1 MCLSGVV
8 HLGSRTSRHFI
19 TFLKACNPP
28 CWYELDDEK
37 PAEVHTHLPAWA
49 KERLVLIWFCPA
61 TCALDTSLK
70 DFAAASQHGVMGGS
84 LATEE
89 PDLNCRPLGRHMKTL
104 MINSAFRRCFLASPL
119 RWLPLPLALRRRLDL
134 PLDLLLPPC
143 LTWAAEQ
150 LPADVK
156 LLRDTDR
163 GSSSCKLILPILTG

>member
-1 MCLSGVV
+1 MRYLLMPLRNQDTVPWLL
-8 HLGSRTSRHFI
+8 LG
-19 TFLKACNPP
+19 
-28 CWYELDDEK
+28 
-37 PAEVHTHLPAWA
+37 
-49 KERLVLIWFCPA
+49 
-61 TCALDTSLK
+61 
-70 DFAAASQHGVMGGS
+70 
-84 LATEE
+84 
-89 PDLNCRPLGRHMKTL
+89 LNCRPLGRHMKTL

-163 GSSSCKLILPILTG
+163 GSSSCELILPILTGWHFSISFAEC